1 MTKRAK
7 SFDNRYI
14 TKRTWVYR
22 NEKTESGEIYQRGIT
37 LEPNGVVFW
46 CIDPDEE
53 MFGGG
58 GYCASFEEFLR
69 NVKRGE
75 ARLRSIPVEVLDEV
89 RALIEAARR

>member
-1 MTKRAK
+1 M
-7 SFDNRYI
+7 SFNGGKI

-22 NEKTESGEIYQRGIT
+22 REERSGKEYQEGIT
-37 LEPNGVVFW
+37 LEPDGVVFW
-46 CIDPDEE
+46 CVDPDEE

-58 GYCASFEEFLR
+58 AHRASFEEFLR

-89 RALIEAARR
+89 RTLLEAARR